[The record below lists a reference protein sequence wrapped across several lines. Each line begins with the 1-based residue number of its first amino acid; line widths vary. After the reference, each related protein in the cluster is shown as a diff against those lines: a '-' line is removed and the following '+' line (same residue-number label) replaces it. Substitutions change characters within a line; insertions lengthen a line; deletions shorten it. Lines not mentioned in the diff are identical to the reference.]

1 MGDRAAMESYAA
13 YQALDGKPETEV
25 ATLVNTIES
34 NLMEL
39 FNLAAVC
46 KLPEAEQQKL
56 VKRANE
62 LKTVVEAAI
71 AARDAE
77 KDSSQSLDAFVAKTM
92 ANGVTTMDTKKPR
105 SAKKSKEYYT
115 NNDDVSDDDAADTNM
130 QVDAAAAATEP
141 IQSKKRQAD
150 DAVEAES
157 AGEPDAKK
165 AKLGGESTEQL
176 E

>member
-92 ANGVTTMDTKKPR
+92 ANGVTTMD
-105 SAKKSKEYYT
+105 
-115 NNDDVSDDDAADTNM
+115 N
-130 QVDAAAAATEP
+130 
-141 IQSKKRQAD
+141 KKRLLAD
-150 DAVEAES
+150 GLPSVV
-157 AGEPDAKK
+157 
-165 AKLGGESTEQL
+165 
-176 E
+176 